1 MATAVKEQPAVY
13 ANGAEDGTK
22 EFSQRPGEEVLPLSD
37 KHRAKP
43 SPLKVPTRI
52 LMGPGPT
59 NAHPRV
65 LAAQALPLLGHL
77 HPPFLAIMDEI
88 QEGLRYLFQTESPYT
103 LLVSGTGHA
112 GMEAAI
118 ANILEP
124 GETIVVGNSGIWGQ
138 RVIDL
143 SERYGGKVVNLES
156 KPACAL
162 TVDQIKGALEEHKP
176 AVLFLCQGESST
188 GTHQT
193 LAGVGDLCHKHNCL
207 LLVDTVCSA
216 GGVPLFADAWG
227 IDVIYSGSQKCLSA
241 PPGASPLMFSERA
254 LQKLKSRKTKPATYN
269 LDLNLVGDYWGWF
282 GKRSYHHT
290 GPIST
295 WYAMREA
302 LAIVAEEGL
311 DSMWR
316 RHTAMHQRLW
326 QGLRDLGLEP
336 FVKADEFR
344 LATVNTIAVPEGV
357 DAMALIKH
365 AMETYNLEV
374 SAGLGPSAGKAWRVG
389 LMGYN
394 AQNANVDLVLR
405 AFQTGLQ
412 AQGWSK

>member
-1 MATAVKEQPAVY
+1 
-13 ANGAEDGTK
+13 
-22 EFSQRPGEEVLPLSD
+22 
-37 KHRAKP
+37 
-43 SPLKVPTRI
+43 
-52 LMGPGPT
+52 
-59 NAHPRV
+59 
-65 LAAQALPLLGHL
+65 
-77 HPPFLAIMDEI
+77 
-88 QEGLRYLFQTESPYT
+88 
-103 LLVSGTGHA
+103 
-112 GMEAAI
+112 
-118 ANILEP
+118 
-124 GETIVVGNSGIWGQ
+124 
-138 RVIDL
+138 
-143 SERYGGKVVNLES
+143 
-156 KPACAL
+156 
-162 TVDQIKGALEEHKP
+162 
-176 AVLFLCQGESST
+176 
-188 GTHQT
+188 
-193 LAGVGDLCHKHNCL
+193 
-207 LLVDTVCSA
+207 
-216 GGVPLFADAWG
+216 
-227 IDVIYSGSQKCLSA
+227 
-241 PPGASPLMFSERA
+241 MFSERA